1 MNHQISRRLLLSTS
15 AVTLTGALAACSTGP
30 TTDQGT
36 PEPDTPEETTAG
48 TETTAA
54 EEGGEGA
61 GAFPR
66 TITHQYGETV
76 IDAKPERVAS
86 VSWVNQDVALA
97 LGVVPVAMAAVEY
110 GANSNGSTD
119 WMDAK
124 LAELGAELPT
134 TYSEADGLNFTGIA
148 AATPDLIIAA
158 FSGITQEDYDK
169 LSKIAPVI
177 APPEGALAFGTSWQ
191 DSTRIIGEA
200 LGLDDVAADVI
211 AEVEA
216 AVAQTA
222 EQYPGIQGKTY
233 LYGSVDPAAA
243 EQIYLYTDVDNRP
256 RFLNAL
262 GMAQAPVVT
271 ENSSDEDGFY
281 ITWSPERAD
290 ELVSDVLVTWAMD
303 DSVGEAIKAD
313 PLLGAIPA
321 VANDALVIQTD
332 NHLVLSVSAASP
344 LSIPWALENVLP
356 EIAEAVEG
364 AGQ

>member
-1 MNHQISRRLLLSTS
+1 MSRRLLLSAS
-15 AVTLTGALAACSTGP
+15 AAIATGVLAACTTGP
-30 TTDQGT
+30 ST
-36 PEPDTPEETTAG
+36 PAGSEPDTPAG
-48 TETTAA
+48 TTAA
-54 EEGGEGA
+54 AGE
-61 GAFPR
+61 FPR

-76 IDAKPERVAS
+76 IESAPQRLAS

-110 GANSNGSTD
+110 GANTNGSTD
-119 WMDAK
+119 WMDAR

-134 TYSEADGLNFTGIA
+134 TYSEADGINFTGVA
-148 AATPDLIIAA
+148 AATPDLIVAA

-169 LSKIAPVI
+169 LSKIAPVV

-191 DSTRIIGEA
+191 DSTLLIGEA
-200 LGLDDVAADVI
+200 LGLEDRAAEVV
-211 AEVEA
+211 AEVEQ
-216 AVAQTA
+216 AVAQA
-222 EQYPGIQGKTY
+222 ADEYPELQGTTY

-256 RFLNAL
+256 RFLNSL
-262 GMAQAPVVT
+262 GMVQAPVVQ
-271 ENSSDEDGFY
+271 ENATQEDGFY

-290 ELVSDVLVTWAMD
+290 ELVSDVLVTWAAD
-303 DSVGEAIKAD
+303 ESVSDAIAAD

-321 VANDALVIQTD
+321 VANDAMVLQTD

-344 LSIPWALENVLP
+344 LSIPWALENMLP
-356 EIAEAVEG
+356 AIAEAAEG

>member
-1 MNHQISRRLLLSTS
+1 MSRRVLLTS
-15 AVTLTGALAACSTGP
+15 SAAAVAGALAACSTGP
-30 TTDQGT
+30 TDPATGDATTGEPT
-36 PEPDTPEETTAG
+36 TSAPDTSAAS
-48 TETTAA
+48 TEAA
-54 EEGGEGA
+54 A
-61 GAFPR
+61 AFPR
-66 TITHQYGETV
+66 TVAHQYGETV
-76 IDAKPERVAS
+76 IEAQPQRVAS

-110 GANSNGSTD
+110 GANAGGSTD

-134 TYSEADGLNFTGIA
+134 TYSEADGINFTGVA

-191 DSTRIIGEA
+191 DSTRLIGEA
-200 LGLDDVAADVI
+200 LGLEERADEVVV
-211 AEVEA
+211 EVEA
-216 AVAQTA
+216 AVAEAA
-222 EQYPGIQGKTY
+222 EQHPEIQGKTY
-233 LYGSVDPAAA
+233 LYGSIDPAAA

-256 RFLNAL
+256 KFLNSL
-262 GMAQAPVVT
+262 GMVQAPVVVENAT
-271 ENSSDEDGFY
+271 EEDGFY

-303 DSVGEAIKAD
+303 ESVGEAIKAD
-313 PLLGAIPA
+313 PLLSSIPA
-321 VANDALVIQTD
+321 VANDALVLQTD

-356 EIAEAVEG
+356 AIAEAAEG
-364 AGQ
+364 AGR

>member
-1 MNHQISRRLLLSTS
+1 MNQISRRILLGTS
-15 AVTLTGALAACSTGP
+15 AATLAAVLAACTTGP
-30 TTDQGT
+30 TDPVA
-36 PEPDTPEETTAG
+36 PEPDATTSVTPGAAG
-48 TETTAA
+48 E
-54 EEGGEGA
+54 
-61 GAFPR
+61 FPR

-76 IDAKPERVAS
+76 IEAQPERVAS

-110 GANSNGSTD
+110 GANENGSTD

-124 LAELGAELPT
+124 LAELGADLPT
-134 TYSEADGLNFTGIA
+134 TYSEADGINFTGVA

-169 LSKIAPVI
+169 LSKIAPVV

-191 DSTRIIGEA
+191 DSTRLIGEA
-200 LGLDDVAADVI
+200 LGLEDRAAEVVAD
-211 AEVEA
+211 VEA
-216 AVAQTA
+216 AVAEAA
-222 EQYPGIQGKTY
+222 EQYPEIQGKTY

-256 RFLNAL
+256 RFLNSL
-262 GMAQAPVVT
+262 GMVQAPVVV
-271 ENSSDEDGFY
+271 ENATAEDGFY

-303 DSVGEAIKAD
+303 ESVGEAIKAD
-313 PLLGAIPA
+313 PLLSSIPA
-321 VANDALVIQTD
+321 VANDALVLQTD

-356 EIAEAVEG
+356 AIAEAAEG
-364 AGQ
+364 AGR